1 MLKDKDIET
10 FVSELPK
17 DCTVLACNLDSE
29 RSATSEYISIICE
42 KLDIKCEQHES
53 VAEAIL
59 SINDEKTLITGSF
72 YTVAEARLIFKLEG
86 YSEL

>member
-1 MLKDKDIET
+1 MLKDKDIES

-17 DCTVLACNLDSE
+17 NCTVLACNLGSE
-29 RSATSEYISIICE
+29 RSAKPEYISAICA
-42 KLDIKCEQHES
+42 KLNITCEQHES

-59 SINDEKTLITGSF
+59 SLNDEKTLITGSF
-72 YTVAEARLIFKLEG
+72 YTVAEARAHFKLEG

>member
-17 DCTVLACNLDSE
+17 NCTVLACNLGSE
-29 RSATSEYISIICE
+29 RSATSEYISTVCG
-42 KLDIKCEQHES
+42 KLGIKCEQYES
-53 VAEAIL
+53 VDEAIL
-59 SINDEKTLITGSF
+59 SVNDEKTLITGSF
-72 YTVAEARLIFKLEG
+72 YTVAEARTYLKLEG